1 LENLIKDSYAFTIIY
16 QILPEKYQNQLIES
30 FQEHLENLIKDGYDF
45 KIIYQILPKE
55 HQNQLFESFKG
66 RWQDLIKNGS
76 DFLSIYRTLPRE
88 HQNQLFESFQEHL
101 ENLIK
106 DSYAFTIIYQILPEK
121 YQNQLFESFKGRWQ
135 DLIKNGP
142 EFLGI
147 YRKLPREHQNQLFE
161 SFQGHWQD
169 VIKDV
174 LYFRNIYQTISIEHK
189 NQLIIFLL
197 SEALTKSHSIQES
210 LIDLLK
216 TPSSDVWSVPVFQ
229 QVLITLNNGVQKLQ
243 HDYKPTSIE
252 TFLKALF
259 SQDPEQIKKAPR
271 ALLRKSKSQIL
282 SCSLFSQNK
291 PENINEIL
299 QTYFSEFLPQ
309 KGPDEPR
316 PNKLTNSL

>member
-1 LENLIKDSYAFTIIY
+1 MIY
-16 QILPEKYQNQLIES
+16 NGLSQAHQQQLIES
-30 FQEHLENLIKDGYDF
+30 FQGHWQDLIKNGHDF
-45 KIIYQILPKE
+45 KGIYKTLSIEHQNQLIEFFKEHWQDVIKNAWDFNFIYLTLPKEDQNQLFESFQGHWQDLIKNGSEFLTIYWRLPRE
-55 HQNQLFESFKG
+55 HQNQLFESFQG
-66 RWQDLIKNGS
+66 HWQDLIKNGS
-76 DFLSIYRTLPRE
+76 DFLSIYRT
-88 HQNQLFESFQEHL
+88 
-101 ENLIK
+101 
-106 DSYAFTIIYQILPEK
+106 
-121 YQNQLFESFKGRWQ
+121 
-135 DLIKNGP
+135 
-142 EFLGI
+142 
-147 YRKLPREHQNQLFE
+147 LPREHQNQLFE

-291 PENINEIL
+291 PENIDEIL
-299 QTYFSEFLPQ
+299 QTHFSLFLHQ
-309 KGPDEPR
+309 KRDNES
-316 PNKLTNSL
+316 NSSKITYHK